1 MVAQNEQAEA
11 QAGAAL
17 MERIKMARAIEIT
30 GENARTLRAAAAAGL
45 IPGAARPFKCWTFD
59 EAKLRAWL
67 KTQERQ
73 PRATSGG
80 WRPYGRAPARGAGCR
95 LPFSPASE
103 TRYQQA
109 IQRLRDLGKAKT

>member
-1 MVAQNEQAEA
+1 MI
-11 QAGAAL
+11 
-17 MERIKMARAIEIT
+17 ERIKMARAIEIT

-59 EAKLRAWL
+59 EARLRAWL
-67 KTQERQ
+67 KTKERR

-80 WRPYGRAPARGAGCR
+80 ENRRYARSPVRTAGSR

-103 TRYQQA
+103 ARYQQA
-109 IQRLRDLGKAKT
+109 IDRLRNLAKAKT